1 MTSGSG
7 LTVGPRPRALTAAGH
22 LLYLAF
28 FVWTLFPIVWLFLTS
43 LKTRLAAFRLP
54 PEWVFTPTLTNY
66 AQILAMPEL
75 AHAFL
80 NSVIVSVTSTLLV
93 LWLAVMAGYAYSRFE
108 FAAKRASAVG
118 LLVTRMFPPVVIVP
132 SLFALLHWAGLYDS
146 RTVLSVLYASF
157 TVSFSVWMMKAF
169 FDDIPLHVEEAAL
182 VDGWSRFQA
191 FRKVVLPLAAP
202 GIVATAIFTFV
213 LAWNEFLFAFMFTS
227 EQAKTAPVAFV
238 GIILRET
245 GVEWNLMAAGAG
257 LLMMPTLAL
266 SWVIQRYFV
275 QGLGLGAVKG

>member
-1 MTSGSG
+1 MT
-7 LTVGPRPRALTAAGH
+7 LLRAGGGH

-28 FVWTLFPIVWLFLTS
+28 FVWTLFPVAWLLLTS

-54 PEWVFTPTLTNY
+54 PEWLFTPTLQNY
-66 AQILAMPEL
+66 GQILRVPEV
-75 AHAFL
+75 AHAFV
-80 NSVIVSVTSTLLV
+80 NSLIISVTSTLLV
-93 LWLAVMAGYAYSRFE
+93 LVLAAMAGYAYSRFE
-108 FAAKRASAVG
+108 FAGKGASALA
-118 LLVTRMFPPVVIVP
+118 LLITRMFPPVVIVP
-132 SLFALLHWAGLYDS
+132 SLFALLRGAGLYDS
-146 RTVLSVLYASF
+146 RAVLSVLYSSF
-157 TVSFSVWMMKAF
+157 TVSFSIWMMKAF
-169 FDDIPLHVEEAAL
+169 FDDIPRHVEEAAL

-191 FRKVVLPLAAP
+191 FRKVMLPLVAP

-245 GVEWNLMAAGAG
+245 GVEWHLMAAGAC
-257 LLMMPTLAL
+257 LLMLPTLAL
-266 SWVIQRYFV
+266 SWIIQRYFV